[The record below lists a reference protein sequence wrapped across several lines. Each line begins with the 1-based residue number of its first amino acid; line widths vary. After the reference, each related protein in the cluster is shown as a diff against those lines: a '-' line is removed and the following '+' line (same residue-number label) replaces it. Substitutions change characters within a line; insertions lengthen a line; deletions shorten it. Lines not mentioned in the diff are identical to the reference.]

1 MQRSPILRT
10 VQVKPLRRHVV
21 PYGKRFA
28 VGLNTESLAHT
39 MRARP
44 RFCIWIPTPQS
55 KPQLLGLAGSGLTP
69 PPMSQRRLADWFD
82 GT

>member
-1 MQRSPILRT
+1 MN
-10 VQVKPLRRHVV
+10 PLRRQVV

-39 MRARP
+39 IRARP

-55 KPQLLGLAGSGLTP
+55 NPQLLGLGGNGLTP
-69 PPMSQRRLADWFD
+69 PPMSQRRFADSLD